1 MSYGYGEKPRI
12 REAMDK
18 MGKRLRD
25 AGFSNDYVEKK
36 VRQLAEKEHTRQE
49 RGNRGK

>member
-1 MSYGYGEKPRI
+1 MSYGSGEKPKI

-25 AGFSNDYVEKK
+25 AGFSSDYAEKK
-36 VRQLAEKEHTRQE
+36 VKQLAEKEHSRQD